1 MTYTA
6 AALSLF
12 NDSLAKIESE
22 SIRKWVTSA
31 HNMPLWMETCQN
43 AVNNNRTDSDN
54 MAAYMVCVAI
64 GA

>member
-6 AALSLF
+6 AALTLF
-12 NDSLAKIESE
+12 NDSIAKVESE
-22 SIRKWVTSA
+22 SIRKWATSA
-31 HNMPLWMETCQN
+31 QNLPLWMDTCQK
-43 AVNNNRTDSDN
+43 AVDNGRTDSDR